1 MKTYLTKVV
10 FISFFQILSFAAMM
24 QASSL
29 PSNGPIVARGAELTF
44 AENKCQIRDYS
55 GRLNKKILFLAQ
67 AENTK
72 YLFRKDGISLLI
84 DQKPAVEKE
93 SSSDG
98 IIMQAPKTTQKV
110 ELFWDGMN
118 KDADIYGA
126 EEINAKVLRQ
136 LNNSNVRD
144 CEIKNYRKLYYTEI
158 YPGVDLRYYDRYS
171 RLRYDLMVHPG
182 FDYSEIKMRVEGAD
196 EISINANGQLI
207 IKTATGEIVE
217 EAPMAL
223 QDGKPLVA
231 KWIVNE
237 NMISIDV
244 KNHNPEK
251 ELCIQASL
259 ISPGNNEFKL

>member
-29 PSNGPIVARGAELTF
+29 PSNGPIMVRGAELTF

-67 AENTK
+67 ADNTK

-84 DQKPAVEKE
+84 DQKQVIEKE
-93 SSSDG
+93 SCNHGTITPTLKS
-98 IIMQAPKTTQKV
+98 TQKV

-126 EEINAKVLRQ
+126 EEINAKVLKHV
-136 LNNSNVRD
+136 NNPNIKD
-144 CEIKNYRKLYYTEI
+144 CEIKNFRKLYYSEI
-158 YPGVDLRYYDRYS
+158 YPGVDLRYYDRYN

-182 FDYSEIKMRVEGAD
+182 FDYSEIKMRIEGAN
-196 EISINANGQLI
+196 ELSVNANGQLI
-207 IKTATGEIVE
+207 IKTTAGDIVE

-231 KWIVNE
+231 KWVINE
-237 NMISIDV
+237 NIISLEVNNI
-244 KNHNPEK
+244 NPEK

-259 ISPGNNEFKL
+259 TSLGNSDFKL